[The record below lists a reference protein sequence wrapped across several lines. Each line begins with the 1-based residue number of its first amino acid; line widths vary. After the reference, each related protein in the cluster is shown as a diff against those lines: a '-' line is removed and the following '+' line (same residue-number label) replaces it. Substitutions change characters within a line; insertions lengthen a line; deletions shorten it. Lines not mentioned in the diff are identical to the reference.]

1 VCCFRFCLLLGAFKT
16 ESFLFLFYLFP
27 YCVLSVLNVLRVL
40 RIAKTLY
47 AILQVTSAFVIS
59 LHCYLVSFVIS
70 FLFYQIVLLQ
80 SKIQT
85 QILQLHM
92 AKMV

>member
-1 VCCFRFCLLLGAFKT
+1 MLNVL
-16 ESFLFLFYLFP
+16 
-27 YCVLSVLNVLRVL
+27 LSVLFATRGIQNRKLFCFCS
-40 RIAKTLY
+40 ICFHT
-47 AILQVTSAFVIS
+47 AFERFERFMRFVYSYNLICDFAS
-59 LHCYLVSFVIS
+59 HICICYFVSFVIS
-70 FLFYQIVLLQ
+70 SLFYQIVLLQ

>member
-1 VCCFRFCLLLGAFKT
+1 MCCFRFCLLLVTFKT
-16 ESFLFLFYLFP
+16 ESF
-27 YCVLSVLNVLRVL
+27 
-40 RIAKTLY
+40 
-47 AILQVTSAFVIS
+47 FVCFCSICFHTAVERFERFMRFVYNYNLICDFAS
-59 LHCYLVSFVIS
+59 HICICYFVSFVIS
-70 FLFYQIVLLQ
+70 SLFYQIVLLQ